1 MIPNITNVDDD
12 PIFSATG
19 DFAINQWHD
28 ENGVGIALT
37 GGYLSTQNDNDQN
50 IHGLGINLW
59 LTVEN

>member
-28 ENGVGIALT
+28 ENGVRIALA
-37 GGYLSTQNDNDQN
+37 GGHLSAQNDN
-50 IHGLGINLW
+50 G
-59 LTVEN
+59 